1 MRCEHCQPLLL
12 DHLYGLLDP
21 AETAVIEEHLAG
33 CSDCAVSLTRAA
45 NDHSLIARAAKI
57 SFPHIQFSAPI
68 TDTAPLAG
76 VPDFSTN
83 GQTAGTTVPS
93 SLLVVPQGG
102 RRRTWARW
110 AIAASL
116 LVLASGILIPLKIRS
131 GRYELARQSVDE
143 AGFRLV
149 DARGALDQTQG
160 DAARI
165 RHDAEQRFTAAQ
177 ERLKN
182 LHTEWM
188 AADRTADEAAKN
200 RDVAVTVE
208 KPLTLQPGAPNDL
221 TVLVKSRGKALEGQ
235 RIEAEVRDQTGAV
248 LHTQPVVPQ
257 TAAAVR
263 IPTNVW
269 TQLSP
274 QSELFLTVA
283 AVDQKT
289 GIRTNLEDPIRLAG
303 PVYSTLL
310 VTDKPTYRPGEPVY
324 FRSLTLDRV
333 SFRPPI
339 QEQVLHYSLRRK
351 DNPTREIPGTQVE
364 GTTAAVRLIG
374 GRAEPVPGPD
384 GYPIRGV
391 GCGMFSLPT
400 DLSDG
405 EYLLTLNEFSG
416 PGDVP
421 PAVAYPAVRT
431 ITIWSGAPERFTKT
445 IQFDAASYSPGQP
458 VVAKARL
465 LQLDGKPVAAFATVV
480 VTVDGQPLDAVR
492 VLPQKTIVVP
502 RMSVPFTDEDGQIR
516 ILFGLPRTTRGDVRV
531 MVTFGTPE
539 GEETIA
545 ERVPVVNVEFF
556 PEGGQLVAGVPSRV
570 YVRMTTPTG
579 QPVNVRGVVTDG
591 VEEVAKIVSPPAD
604 IAVPGAGDG
613 LASFTLTPKIGKTYR
628 LKLDGGRGGPAGFE
642 LPKAVADGVV
652 MTVLDPVTA
661 PGQPIR
667 VRLQATG
674 PARNLVV
681 GAYIRGRLAEM
692 QRVTVQPGNATEIKL
707 LANDEPRGGVTRIT
721 VFQEPDP
728 AALKA
733 NDPKAN
739 DLIPVAERL
748 VFRRPVERLKL
759 SVKAG
764 EPGAAF
770 APGSPVDLKISAQDE
785 KGNPAAAI
793 LWAAVVN
800 SAITPSSTDR
810 SLPTHFLLA
819 GEIQTPDD
827 LEYADFLLTDHPQAA
842 NALDLVLATQGW
854 RKFVEQQSLAGLLR
868 EPKRKLAA
876 ESLLVMNGSYP
887 VPAEVATTREHRRLF
902 ETYRP
907 RHEAAE
913 KEVATARKV
922 RDEVAMDRSGEPL
935 ARRLFSEYEE
945 RRQELSDLAASAR
958 SAAESLAE
966 ISEWAGVAAGAFGL
980 LAAALWVVA
989 ISRSRGPQEA
999 RPLLV
1004 ATVVAGALAGY
1015 LALLASNPPP
1025 NPDANFPGADD
1036 PPAAPPVGPTN
1047 PPAATL
1053 KEAPST
1059 TDGPPSAILGPSS
1072 SGSDERFGMAPLG
1085 PGDGRPELFVTS
1097 SIQPPVPHPPAGK
1110 GTQNTSEVR
1119 PPLVWPGRPDAGKAI
1134 PAHLVVPSRTSKA
1147 VPAGRAKPAGLTP
1160 HQLAEEQAIA
1170 TLLADARSSSMTI
1183 PPLLV
1188 REYAAPR
1195 LGVPAGGGIAGT
1207 DTILWQPL
1215 IILPADGKST
1225 SLTFHTGNAPGG
1237 YQILVAGHTLDGRL
1251 GSTRVIL
1258 PVAPAV
1264 KIPPAVAK

>member
-1 MRCEHCQPLLL
+1 LL

-33 CSDCAVSLTRAA
+33 CSDCAASLARAA

-57 SFPHIQFSAPI
+57 SFPHIQFSAPT
-68 TDTAPLAG
+68 TDTAPLAA
-76 VPDFSTN
+76 VHDSSTT
-83 GQTAGTTVPS
+83 GQAPGRTVPS
-93 SLLVVPQGG
+93 SLAVSQPA

-160 DAARI
+160 DAARK
-165 RHDAEQRFTAAQ
+165 RHDAEQRFAAAQ

-182 LHTEWM
+182 LDTELG
-188 AADRTADEAAKN
+188 AANRTADEAAKN
-200 RDVAVTVE
+200 RDVAVTVM
-208 KPLTLQPGAPNDL
+208 KPVTLQPGAPNDL
-221 TVLVKSRGKALEGQ
+221 TVFVKSRGKALEGQ

-248 LHTQPVVPQ
+248 LHSQPVVPQ

-263 IPTNVW
+263 IPANVW
-269 TQLSP
+269 TKLSP

-374 GRAEPVPGPD
+374 GRAEPVRGPD

-431 ITIWSGAPERFTKT
+431 ITIRSGAPERFVKT
-445 IQFDAASYSPGQP
+445 IHFDAASYSPGQP
-458 VVAKARL
+458 VVAQAK
-465 LQLDGKPVAAFATVV
+465 LQQPDGKPVAATASVLL
-480 VTVDGQPLDAVR
+480 TVDGQPE
-492 VLPQKTIVVP
+492 VVGVTP
-502 RMSVPFTDEDGQIR
+502 HKASVPFTDKDGQIR
-516 ILFGLPRTTRGDVRV
+516 IQFGLPKTTRGDVRV
-531 MVTFGTPE
+531 MVTFRTPE

-545 ERVPVVNVEFF
+545 KRVPVVSVEFF

-579 QPVNVRGVVTDG
+579 QPVIVRGVVTDG
-591 VEEVAKIVSPPAD
+591 LEEVAKIVSPPAD

-652 MTVLDPVTA
+652 MTVLDPVTT

-692 QRVTVQPGNATEIKL
+692 QRVTVQAGNATEIKL

-733 NDPKAN
+733 NDLKAN

-748 VFRRPVERLKL
+748 VFRRPGERLTL

-764 EPGAAF
+764 EPGTAF
-770 APGSPVDLKISAQDE
+770 APGSPVDLTISAQDE

-887 VPAEVATTREHRRLF
+887 VPAEVATTREHRRLV

-907 RHEAAE
+907 RYEAAE

-922 RDEVAMDRSGEPL
+922 RDEVAMDRSAEPL
-935 ARRLFSEYEE
+935 VRRLFSEYEE

-966 ISEWAGVAAGAFGL
+966 ISEWAGIAAGAFGL

-1015 LALLASNPPP
+1015 LALLASNPPS

-1059 TDGPPSAILGPSS
+1059 TVGPNSTRLGPSS

-1085 PGDGRPELFVTS
+1085 PGDGRSELFVTS

-1110 GTQNTSEVR
+1110 GPLNTAEVR

-1134 PAHLVVPSRTSKA
+1134 PAHLIVPSRMSK
-1147 VPAGRAKPAGLTP
+1147 VIPAGQAKPVGLTT
-1160 HQLAEEQAIA
+1160 HQLAEEQAVA
-1170 TLLADARSSSMTI
+1170 SLLADARSSSMKI

-1188 REYAAPR
+1188 REFAAPR
-1195 LGVPAGGGIAGT
+1195 LGAPAVGGNAGT

-1215 IILPADGKST
+1215 IILPADGKSP

-1251 GSTRVIL
+1251 GSTRMIL